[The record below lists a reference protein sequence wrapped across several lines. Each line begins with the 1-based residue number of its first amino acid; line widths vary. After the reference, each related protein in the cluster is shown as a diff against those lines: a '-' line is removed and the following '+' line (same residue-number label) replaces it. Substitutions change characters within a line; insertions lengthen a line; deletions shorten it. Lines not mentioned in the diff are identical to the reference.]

1 MHLLTEGD
9 PTRRR
14 LLQAALELLAERG
27 YRGATTRAIA
37 ERAGVSEVTLFR
49 RFRSKGALLREALRG
64 LAPPLS
70 PPDPNAP
77 LEEGLLGLLEGY
89 LGLLEANRAFLPKLL
104 SELLRHPELRG
115 EGVPEGMAEAL
126 GRVVGFFRAKQEAGE
141 LRKDEP
147 PEELALAFVGPL
159 FARFL
164 LGEVLGVRF
173 PLDPKAYVRGYLEGR
188 HGPRR
193 RG

>member
-14 LLQAALELLAERG
+14 LFQAALELLAERG
-27 YRGATTRAIA
+27 YKGATTRAIA

-49 RFRSKGALLREALRG
+49 RFRSKEVLLREALKD
-64 LAPPLS
+64 LAPPLT
-70 PPDPNAP
+70 PPDPQAP
-77 LEEGLLGLLEGY
+77 VEEGLLGLLEHY
-89 LGLLEANRAFLPKLL
+89 LGLLEAHRAFLPKLL

-115 EGVPEGMAEAL
+115 EGVPEGIVEAL
-126 GRVVGFFRAKQEAGE
+126 GQVVGFFRAKQEAGE
-141 LRKDEP
+141 LRRDEP
-147 PEELALAFVGPL
+147 PEELALAFLGPL

-164 LGEVLGVRF
+164 LGEALGVRF
-173 PLDPKAYVRGYLEGR
+173 PLDPQAYVRRYLEGR